1 MKKEIDKPFENYLTR
16 PKPARIFELNAKS
29 TMHVGYV
36 NVQENELLNYA
47 NTSGVLIKNNEYAS
61 KLDWG
66 PFTYLIIASKTKK
79 IVYKITTAE
88 KVNNELIFAHLLRQ
102 LDMYDL
108 MAVMQN
114 NSQPGDIFLDTRTR
128 GVYKIHKNNKIE
140 LIGCF

>member
-1 MKKEIDKPFENYLTR
+1 MKKEIDKPFENYLTK

-29 TMHVGYV
+29 SMHVGYV
-36 NVQENELLNYA
+36 NVPENELLNYA
-47 NTSGVLIKNNEYAS
+47 NTGGVLIKNNEYAS

-66 PFTYLIIASKTKK
+66 PFTYLIIESKTRK
-79 IVYKITTAE
+79 IAYKITMAE
-88 KVNNELIFAHLLRQ
+88 KVNNELIFAHLLRP

-128 GVYKIHKNNKIE
+128 GVYKIHKNNIE
-140 LIGCF
+140 LIGVY

>member
-1 MKKEIDKPFENYLTR
+1 MNKPFENYLTK
-16 PKPARIFELNAKS
+16 PKPARIFELNEKS
-29 TMHVGYV
+29 SMHVGYI
-36 NVQENELLNYA
+36 NVPENELLNYA
-47 NTSGVLIKNNEYAS
+47 NTGGVLIKNNEYTS

-66 PFTYLIIASKTKK
+66 PFTSLIIESKTKK
-79 IVYKITTAE
+79 IVYKITMAE
-88 KVNNELIFAHLLRQ
+88 KVNNELIFVHLLRP

-114 NSQPGDIFLDTRTR
+114 NSKPGDIFLDTRTR